1 MSSGS
6 TAARY
11 RGKPSPHAGPT
22 AWTSFLAHF
31 LFVLAAW
38 TIFIKYLFPVAFA
51 IAEGEALARW
61 VYWDLW
67 PVAHAWLGWALLL
80 RPPWTRKLA
89 IVMAVI
95 EIAIIATL
103 LWLFLADP
111 EWSIWR
117 TNWFV
122 NKVFVLACFV
132 LVLGTALLKPEQL
145 EGRAGS
151 PADRAP

>member
-6 TAARY
+6 TAPRN
-11 RGKPSPHAGPT
+11 RGIPLPHAGPT
-22 AWTSFLAHF
+22 AWTRFLAHF

-38 TIFIKYLFPVAFA
+38 TIFIKYVFPIAFA
-51 IAEGEALARW
+51 IAEGEAPTRW

-67 PVAHAWLGWALLL
+67 PVAHAWLGWALLF

-89 IVMAVI
+89 IGMAVT

-103 LWLFLADP
+103 LSLFLADP

-132 LVLGTALLKPEQL
+132 LVLTTALLQPEQFK
-145 EGRAGS
+145 GRAVS
-151 PADRAP
+151 PVEGAP

>member
-6 TAARY
+6 TALSY
-11 RGKPSPHAGPT
+11 RAIPPQYAVTT

-38 TIFIKYLFPVAFA
+38 SIFIKYLFPVAFA
-51 IAEGEALARW
+51 IADGEALTRW
-61 VYWDLW
+61 IYWDLW
-67 PVAHAWLGWALLL
+67 PVAHVWLGWALLF

-89 IVMAVI
+89 IGMAII
-95 EIAIIATL
+95 EIAIIAL
-103 LWLFLADP
+103 LLSLFLVDP

-132 LVLGTALLKPEQL
+132 LVLVTAVLRPEQF
-145 EGRAGS
+145 EGRAVS